1 MNSGN
6 ADDLRGAHAERI
18 AEAVLGHPCV
28 VRLDGGEHGTV
39 ATYLPGR
46 RVTGVRVDPDGVG
59 TAEVCVVLRLLR
71 PVPELV
77 DEIRAGLREVVG
89 DSPVDVTVADV
100 LTPDEPEEPP
110 RTAGDRGELTE

>member
-6 ADDLRGAHAERI
+6 AEEHRGSHAERM

-46 RVTGVRVDPDGVG
+46 RVTGVRVDPDGVE

-71 PVPELV
+71 PVPETV
-77 DEIRAGLREVVG
+77 DEIRTRLRDVVG
-89 DSPVDVTVADV
+89 DSAVDVTVADV
-100 LTPDEPEEPP
+100 LAPEESEESP
-110 RTAGDRGELTE
+110 RAAGDRGERPE

>member
-6 ADDLRGAHAERI
+6 VDDLRGAHAERV

-46 RVTGVRVDPDGVG
+46 RVTGVRVDPDGAG
-59 TAEVCVVLRLLR
+59 AAEVCVVLRLLR

-77 DEIRAGLREVVG
+77 DEIRTRLREVVG
-89 DSPVDVTVADV
+89 DSAVDVTVTDV
-100 LTPDEPEEPP
+100 LSPDEPETPP
-110 RTAGDRGELTE
+110 PTAGDRGERPE